1 MLKSLKHRIK
11 IWRYRRL
18 LIRFYTLHL
27 KNPLCH
33 PCDALSQADE
43 DLQEILYFD
52 RKKNNTNENLTH

>member
-1 MLKSLKHRIK
+1 MFKSLKHRIK

-43 DLQEILYFD
+43 DLREILYFD
-52 RKKNNTNENLTH
+52 RKNNTNEHLTH

>member
-52 RKKNNTNENLTH
+52 RKNNTNENLTN